1 MVRGRRQIPAFG
13 NWDYSDGL
21 PIIQRFESTDGELV
35 QYEAAAAPVKPVVY
49 QKKVWN
55 STRAPSSAS
64 GIVLKDILGSLNC
77 SFQVRK
83 EERGEEGKQRACE
96 ARVATE
102 RMPRR
107 APKAVDEDLYKIPP
121 ELICRKPKRASIG
134 DCGHLVW
141 ASAVLPSRFV

>member
-49 QKKVWN
+49 QKKV
-55 STRAPSSAS
+55 
-64 GIVLKDILGSLNC
+64 
-77 SFQVRK
+77 RK

-121 ELICRKPKRASIG
+121 ELICRKPKRAS
-134 DCGHLVW
+134 
-141 ASAVLPSRFV
+141 

>member
-21 PIIQRFESTDGELV
+21 PITQRFESTDGELV
-35 QYEAAAAPVKPVVY
+35 QYEAAAAPVKPVVC
-49 QKKVWN
+49 QKKV
-55 STRAPSSAS
+55 
-64 GIVLKDILGSLNC
+64 
-77 SFQVRK
+77 RK
-83 EERGEEGKQRACE
+83 EGRGEEGKQRACE

-121 ELICRKPKRASIG
+121 ELICRKPKRWTQNWRLWPPCLGLSCVA
-134 DCGHLVW
+134 
-141 ASAVLPSRFV
+141 